1 MTTDVSLATALVGL
15 AMMAL
20 APRRNA
26 SQGRLIYWA
35 GAVIA
40 SSASYFVAAPQ
51 GWKSG
56 VGAAA
61 FVLGAATF
69 IAYAYTPFL
78 KFKGRR
84 ISFYSDRAQ
93 PYGAAVT
100 TTRSWWRAL
109 IAMGILVF
117 GTVSYMSRGGPGW
130 LAVGAAV
137 AVVLAGAMFGYRDAT
152 LGAGIASG
160 QRLQLVLAS
169 LVTVGVFTIAYF
181 CGYYVSRRRAS
192 TRRDGQHNR

>member
-1 MTTDVSLATALVGL
+1 MTTAVSLVVALVGL
-15 AMMAL
+15 VVMAL
-20 APRRNA
+20 APLRNA
-26 SQGRLIYWA
+26 SQGRLIYWT

-40 SSASYFVAAPQ
+40 CAASYFVAAPQ

-56 VGAAA
+56 IGAAA
-61 FVLGAATF
+61 FVLGATTF

-100 TTRSWWRAL
+100 TTRSWWRTL
-109 IAMGILVF
+109 IAMGIVVF
-117 GTVSYMSRGGPGW
+117 GTVSYMTRGGPAW

-137 AVVLAGAMFGYRDAT
+137 VVVLTGAIFGYRDAT
-152 LGAGIASG
+152 LDAGIASG

-169 LVTVGVFTIAYF
+169 LVTAGVFTIAYF
-181 CGYYVSRRRAS
+181 CGYYVSRRRAA
-192 TRRDGQHNR
+192 TRRDGQHSR